1 MTTTATQ
8 SLLSLL
14 SASRAFILVT
24 AMMALAACGESATAP
39 RTSSI
44 DRAAAARVVPAVTD
58 ARIRITLGI
67 DNTVVRDRV
76 RHDLTELE
84 AALTNGDGDKARFHL
99 RVIGTVTADYRVQQ
113 GSTTT
118 DGAEISAIELM
129 MLAVTK
135 AINGNP

>member
-8 SLLSLL
+8 FRSLL

-39 RTSSI
+39 RQSSI
-44 DRAAAARVVPAVTD
+44 DRVAAARVVPAVTD
-58 ARIRITLGI
+58 ARVRITLGI
-67 DNTVVRDRV
+67 ENSVVRDRV

-84 AALTNGDGDKARFHL
+84 AALLNGDGDKARFHL
-99 RVIGTVTADYRVQQ
+99 RVIGTVTSDYRTQQ

-118 DGAEISAIELM
+118 DGAEISAVELM

-135 AINGNP
+135 AINGSP

>member
-8 SLLSLL
+8 FQSLL
-14 SASRAFILVT
+14 SARRAFILVT

-39 RTSSI
+39 SQSSI
-44 DRAAAARVVPAVTD
+44 DRVAAARVVPAVTD

-67 DNTVVRDRV
+67 ENTVVRDRV

-84 AALTNGDGDKARFHL
+84 SALSNGDGDKARFHL
-99 RVIGTVTADYRVQQ
+99 RILGTVTADYRAQQ
-113 GSTTT
+113 ASITT

-129 MLAVTK
+129 MIAVTR
-135 AINGNP
+135 AINGSP